1 MKANMAYESMTQ
13 KLEAL
18 QGGLKK
24 LERVVVAFSG
34 GVDSALLA
42 WVANDSLG
50 RAAHAVTAVS
60 ASLPAEERESCKS
73 LAEDWGLRWSE
84 VFTREQQSESYR
96 RNDTQRCAHCR
107 DALMDAL
114 TPLAREDEA
123 AVVLGITAS
132 DLGDHRPGI
141 EASRERGA
149 SFPLLEAGFT
159 KDDVRALSRSLGLPT
174 WSKPAAP
181 CLASRIPYGT
191 PVSVEVLSRIER
203 AEAAL
208 GKLGFADRRVR
219 HYGDVARVEVPQ
231 ERLGDLLASRSE
243 VVRAVKAAGYR
254 YVTVD
259 LEGLRSGNLNTGIDS
274 QT

>member
-1 MKANMAYESMTQ
+1 
-13 KLEAL
+13 
-18 QGGLKK
+18 
-24 LERVVVAFSG
+24 VVAFSG

-50 RAAHAVTAVS
+50 SAAHAVTAVS
-60 ASLPAEERESCKS
+60 ASLPAEEHALCKS

-84 VFTREQQSESYR
+84 VFTGEQQNELYR

-114 TPLAREDEA
+114 APLARQDGA
-123 AVVLGITAS
+123 AVALGITVS

-141 EASRERGA
+141 EASRKRGA

-174 WSKPAAP
+174 WNKPAAP

-208 GKLGFADRRVR
+208 GQLGFADRRVR

-231 ERLGDLLASRSE
+231 EQLGDLLASRSE

-274 QT
+274 QTAAAEKI

>member
-1 MKANMAYESMTQ
+1 MKQ
-13 KLEAL
+13 KLEDL
-18 QGGLKK
+18 QSSLKK

-50 RAAHAVTAVS
+50 KDAHSVTAVS

-73 LAEDWGLRWSE
+73 LAENWGLRWSE
-84 VFTREQQSESYR
+84 VFTDEQQSESYR
-96 RNDTQRCAHCR
+96 RNDSQRCAHCR

-114 TPLAREDEA
+114 TPLASEDEA
-123 AVVLGITAS
+123 AVVLGITVS

-149 SFPLLEAGFT
+149 GFPLLEAGFT
-159 KDDVRALSRSLGLPT
+159 KDDVRSLSRSLGLST
-174 WSKPAAP
+174 WSKPSAP

-231 ERLGDLLASRSE
+231 EQLGDLLLRRSE

-259 LEGLRSGNLNTGIDS
+259 LEGLRSGNLNSAIVRIS
-274 QT
+274 ANP

>member
-1 MKANMAYESMTQ
+1 ME
-13 KLEAL
+13 KLGSL
-18 QGGLKK
+18 QSNLKE

-50 RAAHAVTAVS
+50 HAAHAVTAVS
-60 ASLPAEERESCKS
+60 ASLPDEERALCKS

-84 VFTREQQSESYR
+84 VFTSEQQSKLYR
-96 RNDTQRCAHCR
+96 RNDTQRCAYCR
-107 DALMDAL
+107 EALMDAL
-114 TPLAREDEA
+114 APLARQDEA
-123 AVVLGITAS
+123 AVVLGITVS
-132 DLGDHRPGI
+132 DMGDHRPGVD
-141 EASRERGA
+141 ASRRRGA

-159 KDDVRALSRSLGLPT
+159 KDDVRSLSRSLGLPT
-174 WSKPAAP
+174 WDKPAAP

-208 GKLGFADRRVR
+208 GELGFADRRVR
-219 HYGDVARVEVPQ
+219 HYDDVARVEVPQ
-231 ERLGDLLASRSE
+231 ERLGDLLACKDE

-254 YVTVD
+254 YATVD
-259 LEGLRSGNLNTGIDS
+259 LEGLRSGNLNSDMHADRAE
-274 QT
+274 

>member
-1 MKANMAYESMTQ
+1 ME
-13 KLEAL
+13 KLSNL
-18 QGGLKK
+18 QSNLKQ

-50 RAAHAVTAVS
+50 SAAHAVTAVS
-60 ASLPAEERESCKS
+60 ASLPTEERELCKR
-73 LAEDWGLRWSE
+73 LASDWGLRWSV
-84 VFTREQQSESYR
+84 VFTSEQQSELYR
-96 RNDTQRCAHCR
+96 RNDTQRCAYCR

-114 TPLAREDEA
+114 EPLALNDQA

-141 EASRERGA
+141 EASRKRGA

-159 KDDVRALSRSLGLPT
+159 KDDVRSLSRSLGLPT

-181 CLASRIPYGT
+181 CLASRIPYDT
-191 PVSVEVLSRIER
+191 PVSVEVLSRVER

-219 HYGDVARVEVPQ
+219 HYGEVARVEVPQ
-231 ERLGDLLASRSE
+231 DRLGDLLACRDE
-243 VVRAVKAAGYR
+243 AVQAIKAAGYR

-259 LEGLRSGNLNTGIDS
+259 MEGLRSGNLNSGIPIRADS
-274 QT
+274 SE

>member
-1 MKANMAYESMTQ
+1 ME
-13 KLEAL
+13 KLSNL
-18 QGGLKK
+18 QNNLKQH
-24 LERVVVAFSG
+24 ERVVVAFSG

-42 WVANDSLG
+42 WVANSSLG
-50 RAAHAVTAVS
+50 KDAHAVTAVS
-60 ASLPAEERESCKS
+60 ASLPAEERELCKS
-73 LAEDWGLRWSE
+73 LAKDWNLRWSE
-84 VFTREQQSESYR
+84 VFTSEQQNESYR

-114 TPLAREDEA
+114 APLARQDEA

-141 EASRERGA
+141 EASRKRGA

-159 KDDVRALSRSLGLPT
+159 KDDVRSLSRSLGLPT
-174 WSKPAAP
+174 WNKPAAP

-191 PVSVEVLSRIER
+191 PVSVEVLSRVER

-208 GKLGFADRRVR
+208 GRLGFEDRRVR
-219 HYGDVARVEVPQ
+219 HYGEIARVEVPQ
-231 ERLGDLLASRSE
+231 ERLGDLLSSRSE

>member
-1 MKANMAYESMTQ
+1 M
-13 KLEAL
+13 
-18 QGGLKK
+18 
-24 LERVVVAFSG
+24 VAFSG

-50 RAAHAVTAVS
+50 SAAHAVTAVS
-60 ASLPAEERESCKS
+60 ASLPAEEHALCKS

-84 VFTREQQSESYR
+84 VFTGEQQNELYR

-114 TPLAREDEA
+114 APLARQDGA
-123 AVVLGITAS
+123 AVALGITVS

-141 EASRERGA
+141 EASRKRGA

-174 WSKPAAP
+174 WNKPAAP

-259 LEGLRSGNLNTGIDS
+259 LEGLRSGNLNKGIGS

>member
-1 MKANMAYESMTQ
+1 M
-13 KLEAL
+13 
-18 QGGLKK
+18 
-24 LERVVVAFSG
+24 VVAFSG

-50 RAAHAVTAVS
+50 NAAHAVTAVS
-60 ASLPAEERESCKS
+60 ASLPAEEYALCKS

-84 VFTREQQSESYR
+84 VFTSEQQNKLYR
-96 RNDTQRCAHCR
+96 RNDAQRCAYCR
-107 DALMDAL
+107 EALMDAL
-114 TPLAREDEA
+114 VPLARQDEA
-123 AVVLGITAS
+123 AVVLGITVS

-141 EASRERGA
+141 DTSRRRGA

-159 KDDVRALSRSLGLPT
+159 KDDVRSLSRSLGLPT
-174 WSKPAAP
+174 WDKPAAP

-191 PVSVEVLSRIER
+191 PVSVEVLSRVER

-219 HYGDVARVEVPQ
+219 HYDDVARVEVPQ
-231 ERLGDLLASRSE
+231 ERLGDLLACKDE

-259 LEGLRSGNLNTGIDS
+259 LEGLRSGNLNSDMHADS
-274 QT
+274 AE

>member
-1 MKANMAYESMTQ
+1 MIVE
-13 KLEAL
+13 KLSNL
-18 QGGLKK
+18 QGNLKQ

-50 RAAHAVTAVS
+50 SAAHAVTAVS
-60 ASLPAEERESCKS
+60 ASLPVEEREFCKS
-73 LAEDWGLRWSE
+73 LATEWGLRWSE
-84 VFTREQQSESYR
+84 VFTSEQQNELYR

-114 TPLAREDEA
+114 EPLACNDRA
-123 AVVLGITAS
+123 SVVLGITVS

-141 EASRERGA
+141 EASRKRGA

-159 KDDVRALSRSLGLPT
+159 KEDVRSLSLSLGLPT

-191 PVSVEVLSRIER
+191 PVSVEVLSRVER

-208 GKLGFADRRVR
+208 GRLGFADRRVR
-219 HYGDVARVEVPQ
+219 HYGEVARVEVPQ
-231 ERLGDLLASRSE
+231 DRLEDLLACRDE
-243 VVRAVKAAGYR
+243 AVKAVKAAGYR

-259 LEGLRSGNLNTGIDS
+259 MEGLRSGNLNAGNAGI
-274 QT
+274 

>member
-1 MKANMAYESMTQ
+1 M
-13 KLEAL
+13 
-18 QGGLKK
+18 
-24 LERVVVAFSG
+24 VAFSG

-42 WVANDSLG
+42 WVANDLLG
-50 RAAHAVTAVS
+50 SAAHAVTAVS
-60 ASLPAEERESCKS
+60 ASLPAEEHALCKS

-84 VFTREQQSESYR
+84 VFTGEQQNELYQ

-114 TPLAREDEA
+114 APLARQDGA
-123 AVVLGITAS
+123 AVALGITVS

-141 EASRERGA
+141 EASRKRGA

-159 KDDVRALSRSLGLPT
+159 KDDVRSLSRSLGLPT
-174 WSKPAAP
+174 WNKPAAP

-259 LEGLRSGNLNTGIDS
+259 LEGLRSGNLNKGIDS

>member
-1 MKANMAYESMTQ
+1 MK
-13 KLEAL
+13 KLGNL
-18 QGGLKK
+18 QSNLKE

-50 RAAHAVTAVS
+50 HAAHAVTAVS
-60 ASLPAEERESCKS
+60 ASLPAEEHALCKN

-84 VFTREQQSESYR
+84 VFTSEQQDKLYR
-96 RNDTQRCAHCR
+96 RNDAQRCAYCR
-107 DALMDAL
+107 EALMDAL
-114 TPLAREDEA
+114 APLARQDGA
-123 AVVLGITAS
+123 AVVLGITVS
-132 DLGDHRPGI
+132 DMGDHRPGI
-141 EASRERGA
+141 DASRRRGA

-159 KDDVRALSRSLGLPT
+159 KDDVRSLSRSLGLPT
-174 WSKPAAP
+174 WDKPAAP

-219 HYGDVARVEVPQ
+219 HYDDVARVEVPQ
-231 ERLGDLLASRSE
+231 ERLGDLLACKDE
-243 VVRAVKAAGYR
+243 AVRAVKSAGYR

-259 LEGLRSGNLNTGIDS
+259 LEGLRSGNLNTGI
-274 QT
+274 

>member
-1 MKANMAYESMTQ
+1 MTQ

-18 QGGLKK
+18 RSSLKK

-50 RAAHAVTAVS
+50 KSAHAVTAVS

-73 LAEDWGLRWSE
+73 LAENWGLRWSE
-84 VFTREQQSESYR
+84 VFTEEQQSESYR
-96 RNDTQRCAHCR
+96 RNDSQRCAHCR

-114 TPLAREDEA
+114 TPLARRDEA
-123 AVVLGITAS
+123 AVVLGITVS

-149 SFPLLEAGFT
+149 GFPLLEAGFT
-159 KDDVRALSRSLGLPT
+159 KDDVRSLSRSLGLST
-174 WSKPAAP
+174 WSKPSAP

-231 ERLGDLLASRSE
+231 EQLGDLLLRRSE

-254 YVTVD
+254 YATVD
-259 LEGLRSGNLNTGIDS
+259 LEGLRSGYLNSAIDGKG
-274 QT
+274 